1 MKKIVTLLVFIGC
14 IMNVNAQSLQPI
26 KLSKPNLKGGKSMM
40 ESFQDRRSDREY
52 SSKNL
57 SIDDISNLLWAACGI
72 NRPDGKRTSPTARN
86 CQEIDV
92 YLINQYGAYLYVPAE
107 DSLRPIYVGDLRSA
121 VAAGQDFA
129 SAAPISLVIVGDISK
144 LGGDNDRAMRIMC
157 CDAGIV
163 SQSINIFCA
172 GHNLATVTRATM
184 NEKVLR
190 EALKLKD
197 SQHLILNNPVGYKK

>member
-1 MKKIVTLLVFIGC
+1 
-14 IMNVNAQSLQPI
+14 MNANAQSLKPI
-26 KLSKPNLKGGKSMM
+26 KLSKPNLKSGKSMM

-52 SSKNL
+52 SSKDL
-57 SIDDISNLLWAACGI
+57 SIEDISNLLWAACGI

-92 YLINQYGAYLYVPAE
+92 YLINKDGAYLYVPAE
-107 DSLRPIYVGDLRSA
+107 DLLQPIYSGDLRNS
-121 VAAGQDFA
+121 VASGQNFA

-144 LGGDNDRAMRIMC
+144 LGGDGDRNMRMMF
-157 CDAGIV
+157 CDGGIV

-172 GHNLATVTRATM
+172 GRNLATVTRASM

-197 SQHLILNNPVGYKK
+197 SQYLILNNPVGYKK